1 MNKIFL
7 DDLRPAPAGYVLL
20 KSSQEA
26 IEYVKQNGCSN
37 HFSFD
42 HDLGKDDTT
51 MVFLKWLIN
60 EDLDNSGSIIPEDFT
75 YIIHSANPVGRE
87 NIDSLLTSYLK
98 FKNTTSK

>member
-7 DDLRPAPAGYVLL
+7 DDLRPAPEGYVLL

-26 IEYVKQNGCSN
+26 IDYVKQNGCSY

-42 HDLGKDDTT
+42 HDLGEDDTT

-87 NIDSLLTSYLK
+87 NIDSLLISYLK